1 MNAAARGRFT
11 NALLNAL
18 YPPDVACALCGRETL
33 LGEDCL
39 CESCRTSL
47 LLAPKLDC
55 PAPLSGLTAAYR
67 YAGGARAGIRALKYQ
82 GQVRLAPFF
91 ANAISI
97 PPEWKI
103 DRVVPVPLHPLKQW
117 LRSYNQSALL
127 AEELCKR
134 YGLTQ
139 ENDLLRRTRF
149 TRSQTTLGEFERA
162 KNVAKAFAA
171 SPTVKGLNIL
181 LIDDVTTTHS
191 TLLSCA
197 VALKKAGA
205 NQIFAASATAAVHTD
220 RGKLEDEETIEP

>member
-1 MNAAARGRFT
+1 MSAIQPQTLKDIVLDAI
-11 NALLNAL
+11 

-39 CESCRTSL
+39 CETCRASL
-47 LLAPKLDC
+47 VPAPTLDC
-55 PAPLSGLTAAYR
+55 PAPLSGITAAYR
-67 YAGGARAGIRALKYQ
+67 YTGGAREGIRALKYHN
-82 GQVRLAPFF
+82 QVRLAPFF
-91 ANAISI
+91 AGVISI
-97 PPEWKI
+97 PPEWDI

-134 YGLTQ
+134 YGLVQ

-162 KNVAKAFAA
+162 KNVAKAFIA
-171 SPTVKGLNIL
+171 SPNVKGLNIL

-197 VALKKAGA
+197 VALKTAGA

-220 RGKLEDEETIEP
+220 RGKLEDEETIEA

>member
-1 MNAAARGRFT
+1 MSAIQPQV
-11 NALLNAL
+11 LKDIVLDAL

-33 LGEDCL
+33 LGEDRL
-39 CESCRTSL
+39 CDACRGSL
-47 LLAPKLDC
+47 VPAPPLDC
-55 PAPLSGLTAAYR
+55 PPPICGITAAYR
-67 YAGGARAGIRALKYQ
+67 YAGGAREGIRALKYHN
-82 GQVRLAPFF
+82 QVRLAPFF
-91 ANAISI
+91 AGAINI

-134 YGLTQ
+134 YRLTQ
-139 ENDLLRRTRF
+139 QNDLLRRTRF

-162 KNVAKAFAA
+162 KNVAKAFEAV
-171 SPTVKGLNIL
+171 SDVKGLNIL

-197 VALKKAGA
+197 VALQAAGA
-205 NQIFAASATAAVHTD
+205 KQIYAACATAAVHTD
-220 RGKLEDEETIEP
+220 QGKLEDDETAE

>member
-1 MNAAARGRFT
+1 MSAVQPRS
-11 NALLNAL
+11 LKDIVLDAL

-33 LGEDCL
+33 LGEDRL
-39 CESCRTSL
+39 CETCRASL
-47 LLAPKLDC
+47 VPAPALDC
-55 PAPLSGLTAAYR
+55 PAPLSGITAAYR
-67 YAGGARAGIRALKYQ
+67 YTGGAREGIRALKYHD
-82 GQVRLAPFF
+82 QVRLAPFF
-91 ANAISI
+91 AAAIQI

-134 YGLTQ
+134 YGLVQ

-171 SPTVKGLNIL
+171 SPSVKGLSIL

-197 VALKKAGA
+197 VALKAAGA

-220 RGKLEDEETIEP
+220 RGKLEDEESIES